1 MKIGDYNPSEVT
13 KAIGE
18 ELKKIPEI
26 RPPEWALWVKTGPNK
41 ERLPQKDWWYIRC
54 AGILRRL
61 ATGIEIG
68 VNRLSTVYG
77 SRKKRGSRPE
87 HHAKCGRNHIRKMLQ
102 QLEKL
107 GFVEKSKKGRK
118 ITAKGMEWV
127 KKVLEKLTP
136 QKPVEIKVELPYLE
150 KKEGKEVAKPKQP
163 RRRTSKKKDSKQD
176 NVSESAGEVS
186 EHKDSQSEVSQQS

>member
-1 MKIGDYNPSEVT
+1 MKIGDYDPSEVT
-13 KAIGE
+13 KTIGE
-18 ELKKIPEI
+18 ELKKIPEMK
-26 RPPEWALWVKTGPNK
+26 PPAWAAWVKTGSNK

-61 ATGIEIG
+61 ATGVEIG

-87 HHAKCGRNHIRKMLQ
+87 HHGECGRNHIRKMLQ

-127 KKVLEKLTP
+127 KKVLEKLTS
-136 QKPVEIKVELPYLE
+136 QKPVEIKIELPYLE

-176 NVSESAGEVS
+176 NVSESTGKAS
-186 EHKDSQSEVSQQS
+186 EHKDSQSNTSQQS